1 MRAAIEHSTEF
12 HVMHFGKKA
21 LLALL
26 TLSLS
31 CILYAQSNREQAII
45 DRVAPVGTT
54 CMVGDPCAG
63 ESTAS
68 SGATAA
74 RSPED
79 IYNSNC
85 MACHMTG
92 ASNAPI
98 LGNVDQ
104 WAPRISQGLETLY
117 DHAVNGLNAMPAMG
131 LCMSCSEDD
140 IHAVVDYM
148 VENSQ

>member
-1 MRAAIEHSTEF
+1 
-12 HVMHFGKKA
+12 MHFGKKVF
-21 LLALL
+21 LAIL

-54 CMVGDPCAG
+54 CMVGDPCAS
-63 ESTAS
+63 ESAAS
-68 SGATAA
+68 FSATAA
-74 RSPED
+74 RTPED

-92 ASNAPI
+92 ASGAPI
-98 LGNVDQ
+98 LGNVEH
-104 WAPRISQGLETLY
+104 WEPRIASGIESLY
-117 DHAVNGLNAMPAMG
+117 SNAIIGLNAMPAKG
-131 LCMSCSEDD
+131 LCMSCSDED
-140 IHAVVDYM
+140 IQVVVDYM

>member
-1 MRAAIEHSTEF
+1 MRAANEHITEF
-12 HVMHFGKKA
+12 LVMHFGKKA

-45 DRVAPVGTT
+45 DRISPVGTT
-54 CMVGDPCAG
+54 CMVGDACAG
-63 ESTAS
+63 EATAS
-68 SGATAA
+68 AGATAA

-92 ASNAPI
+92 ASGAPI
-98 LGNVDQ
+98 LGNVEQ
-104 WAPRISQGLETLY
+104 WEPRIAQGLETVY
-117 DHAVNGLNAMPAMG
+117 RHAIEGLNAMPAKG
-131 LCMSCSEDD
+131 LCLSCSDED
-140 IHAVVDYM
+140 IQSVVDYM
-148 VENSQ
+148 IENSQ

>member
-1 MRAAIEHSTEF
+1 
-12 HVMHFGKKA
+12 MHFGKKA
-21 LLALL
+21 LLAIL

-45 DRVAPVGTT
+45 DRVSPVGTT

-63 ESTAS
+63 EATAS
-68 SGATAA
+68 SGGTAS
-74 RSPED
+74 RSAED

-92 ASNAPI
+92 ASGAPI
-98 LGNVDQ
+98 LGNAEQ
-104 WAPRISQGLETLY
+104 WAPRIAQGLETLY
-117 DHAVNGLNAMPAMG
+117 GHAVNGLNAMPAKG
-131 LCMSCSEDD
+131 LCLSCSEDE

>member
-1 MRAAIEHSTEF
+1 
-12 HVMHFGKKA
+12 MHFGKKA

-31 CILYAQSNREQAII
+31 CILYAQGNREQAIV

-63 ESTAS
+63 EATAS

-74 RSPED
+74 RTPED

-92 ASNAPI
+92 ASDAPI
-98 LGNVDQ
+98 LGNAEQ
-104 WAPRISQGLETLY
+104 WAPRIAQGTETLY
-117 DHAVNGLNAMPAMG
+117 LHAIEGLNAMPAKG
-131 LCMSCSEDD
+131 LCLSCSDEE

>member
-1 MRAAIEHSTEF
+1 
-12 HVMHFGKKA
+12 MHFGKKA
-21 LLALL
+21 LLAIL

-31 CILYAQSNREQAII
+31 CILYAQTNREQAII

-54 CMVGDPCAG
+54 CMVGDACAS
-63 ESTAS
+63 ESSVS
-68 SGATAA
+68 SSATAA

-92 ASNAPI
+92 ASDAPI
-98 LGNVDQ
+98 LGNVEQ
-104 WAPRISQGLETLY
+104 WAPRIANGMEVLY
-117 DHAVNGLNAMPAMG
+117 SNAVNGLNAMPAKG
-131 LCMSCSEDD
+131 LCMSCSDED